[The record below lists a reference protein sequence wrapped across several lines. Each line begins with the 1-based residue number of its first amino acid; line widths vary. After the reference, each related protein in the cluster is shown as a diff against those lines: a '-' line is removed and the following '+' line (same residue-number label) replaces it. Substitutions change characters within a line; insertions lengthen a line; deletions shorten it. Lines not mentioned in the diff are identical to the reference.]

1 MEKKKKSAVAKFFNR
16 LKNINAVESNIFMFH
31 VFYLKLNLVIFFL
44 FKLNNILILK
54 ARIYIFNK
62 F

>member
-31 VFYLKLNLVIFFL
+31 VFYLKLNLVIFFS
-44 FKLNNILILK
+44 FQIK
-54 ARIYIFNK
+54 
-62 F
+62 